1 MSIRHRFG
9 LVSASVLAAMIGLQS
24 PIAQAQSKIGVAA
37 TVTSPAE
44 VGTRPLAAGNDVHA
58 NERVRTGDAGAAQLL
73 FIDETS
79 LSIGPKSEVTLDRFV
94 YNPNRGTGSVVLSAT
109 RGAFRF
115 VSGSQNPVSYT
126 IKTPA
131 ATIGVRGT
139 VVQGQVGLTQSTFYV
154 VEGAIVWK
162 GITIPAGWAITVYA
176 DGTYHGPYKYDSA
189 SIPGW
194 GNMGKLELPDS
205 PNDLNDQLHGKDLSN
220 QLPAPPQIQIGDSL
234 RGGRK

>member
-1 MSIRHRFG
+1 MPLRHRFG
-9 LVSASVLAAMIGLQS
+9 LVSASVLAAMIELQS

-37 TVTSPAE
+37 SVSNQVE
-44 VGTRPLAAGNDVHA
+44 VGTRPLARGNDVHA
-58 NERVRTGDAGAAQLL
+58 NDRVRTGDAGAAQLL

-79 LSIGPKSEVTLDRFV
+79 LSIGPRSDVTLDRFV
-94 YNPNRGTGSVVLSAT
+94 YNPDRGTGSVVLSAT

-115 VSGSQNPVSYT
+115 VSGSQNPVNYT
-126 IKTPA
+126 LKTPA

-139 VVQGQVGLTQSTFYV
+139 VVQGQVGPTQSTFYV
-154 VEGAIVWK
+154 VQGAIVWN

-194 GNMGKLELPDS
+194 GNMGRAELPDGR
-205 PNDLNDQLHGKDLSN
+205 NDLVDQLFGIDLRNQPPRCTGKC
-220 QLPAPPQIQIGDSL
+220 GTFSL
-234 RGGRK
+234 GNRGR